1 MIFATL
7 ICTFAKLYRTG
18 SQIYMFL
25 RNIVPVHRV
34 IPYRYVSS
42 QYCTSSQIYRFMFL
56 RNIVPVHRFTG
67 LCFFAILYPFTNL
80 YRMFLRNILSVQRFI
95 CFFANCTS
103 SEIYTFLRNIL
114 SVSSSAMLHRSLSY
128 ICNFATVAIQLS
140 NVSRSLTTGMLV
152 IFNSAMC
159 PDH

>member
-1 MIFATL
+1 MYFCEIVPYRFTDLYVSSQYCTRSQSYTVPVCFFA
-7 ICTFAKLYRTG
+7 ILYQFTDLPVYVSSQYCTG

-25 RNIVPVHRV
+25 RNI
-34 IPYRYVSS
+34 
-42 QYCTSSQIYRFMFL
+42 
-56 RNIVPVHRFTG
+56 
-67 LCFFAILYPFTNL
+67 
-80 YRMFLRNILSVQRFI
+80 LSVHRFI

-140 NVSRSLTTGMLV
+140 NVSRSLTTGVEGISVQCGIKCTVFFLLLLTMVL
-152 IFNSAMC
+152 ITLLLLYSS
-159 PDH
+159 

>member
-7 ICTFAKLYRTG
+7 ICTFAKLYRTS

-56 RNIVPVHRFTG
+56 RNIVPVH
-67 LCFFAILYPFTNL
+67 
-80 YRMFLRNILSVQRFI
+80 RFI